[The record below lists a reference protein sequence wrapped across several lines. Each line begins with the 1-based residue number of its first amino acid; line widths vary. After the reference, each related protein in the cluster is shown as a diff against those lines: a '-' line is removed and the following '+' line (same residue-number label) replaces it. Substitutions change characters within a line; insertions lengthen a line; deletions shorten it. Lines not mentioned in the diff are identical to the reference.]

1 MALQKIGHD
10 LATEQQQ
17 LDKVFPENYVLRDSH
32 NWEIPSLRSLWCP
45 CNVPVQLPPGHS
57 SSEELTTLWNRLFRL
72 ENLPEVLSGTQCLLA
87 SSLWSWSC
95 HTGFPS
101 GSHSHGWGPCSSPQ
115 VSQQWH
121 IQTNVSRTIT
131 PPWGAELHPL
141 GDLPDM
147 VPSLALLSSLRL
159 SPLRFTPPQALAPA
173 ISL

>member
-1 MALQKIGHD
+1 MVGWRHRLNGHEFKQTLGDSEGPESLHAVVHGVAKIGHD

-87 SSLWSWSC
+87 SSL
-95 HTGFPS
+95 
-101 GSHSHGWGPCSSPQ
+101 
-115 VSQQWH
+115 
-121 IQTNVSRTIT
+121 
-131 PPWGAELHPL
+131 
-141 GDLPDM
+141 
-147 VPSLALLSSLRL
+147 
-159 SPLRFTPPQALAPA
+159 
-173 ISL
+173 